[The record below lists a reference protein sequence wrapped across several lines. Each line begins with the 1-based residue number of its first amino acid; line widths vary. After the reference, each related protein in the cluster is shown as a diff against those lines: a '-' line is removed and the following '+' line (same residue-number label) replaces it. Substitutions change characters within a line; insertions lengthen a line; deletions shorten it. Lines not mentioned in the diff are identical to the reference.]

1 MMKNK
6 ELGKISKDIVPEIT
20 HMSSKGQIV
29 IPKKIRKTM
38 AVGKGDPFAIFKT
51 SENTLILKPIKTPS
65 IEEDLAAL
73 KEINKAWKRIERG
86 EYRKAKVDDF
96 LEELKEW

>member
-1 MMKNK
+1 MKNK
-6 ELGKISKDIVPEIT
+6 DLRKLSKEITPEII

-29 IPKKIRKTM
+29 IPKNIRDTLK
-38 AVGKGDPFAIFKT
+38 VGAGDPFAIFKT
-51 SENTLILKPIKTPS
+51 PEDALILKPIKPPG
-65 IEEDLAAL
+65 IEEDLRVL

>member
-1 MMKNK
+1 MKNK
-6 ELGKISKDIVPEIT
+6 ELGRIPKNVIPEIT

-29 IPKKIRKTM
+29 IPKNIRDSL
-38 AVGKGDPFAIFKT
+38 AVGIGDSFAIFRT

-65 IEEDLAAL
+65 IEEDLKIL